1 MISRTLL
8 GADVMVVSRY
18 HGPAAPGKAPGEA
31 GTAPEDGPIAVLCCP
46 ALRFHARPRGFR
58 IVIWDVLIVGAGP
71 AGLSAAL
78 FTRMRRMSTLLLD
91 TAVAGGQLASL
102 YPKKPVHDYP
112 SYTYV
117 MGEDL
122 GKNFVDQANHMG
134 AEIHER
140 EHVTMIKRDEEQ
152 NLIRVTST
160 KAEYEAR
167 SVIVATG
174 GGAFE
179 PRKINKPGEV
189 ELKGK
194 GLFYGMPDVEASKGK
209 RILVIGGGDSALESA
224 LSVKDV
230 ADVTL
235 IHMLDKWQGM
245 DTYVEEIK
253 ESRIRPMLE
262 TETMEIRGDG
272 KVQSVLVKN
281 KKTEETQE
289 LPIDLVSINI
299 GFLMDTKI
307 IRSWGLDLE
316 GNQIKVDSIMNTNI
330 KGVLSCGDIATYP
343 GKYKLLITAC
353 SEGAAAANTAYIYV
367 KAPKKFT
374 VGELYAAPK
383 DSGDTQPKASE
394 TPA

>member
-1 MISRTLL
+1 M
-8 GADVMVVSRY
+8 
-18 HGPAAPGKAPGEA
+18 
-31 GTAPEDGPIAVLCCP
+31 
-46 ALRFHARPRGFR
+46 
-58 IVIWDVLIVGAGP
+58 IWDTLIIGAGP

-122 GKNFVDQANHMG
+122 GKNFVDQAKHMG
-134 AEIHER
+134 AEIRER
-140 EHVTMIKRDEEQ
+140 EHVTIIARDDEQ

-160 KAEYEAR
+160 KATYEAR

-179 PRKINKPGEV
+179 PRKINKPGEA

-194 GLFYGMPDVEASKGK
+194 GLFYGMPDVEATKGK

-245 DTYVEEIK
+245 DNYVEEIK
-253 ESRIRPMLE
+253 EAPRIRAMLE
-262 TETMEIRGDG
+262 TETVEVRGDG
-272 KVQSVLVKN
+272 RVETVLVKN
-281 KKTEETQE
+281 KKTEATEA
-289 LPIDLVSINI
+289 LPVDLVSINV
-299 GFLMDTKI
+299 GYLMDTKI
-307 IRSWGLDLE
+307 IRSWGLTLE
-316 GNQIKVDSIMNTNI
+316 GNQIKVDNIMNTNL
-330 KGVLSCGDIATYP
+330 KGVFCCGDIATYP

-383 DSGDTQPKASE
+383 EEGDTQPKPSE

>member
-1 MISRTLL
+1 M
-8 GADVMVVSRY
+8 
-18 HGPAAPGKAPGEA
+18 
-31 GTAPEDGPIAVLCCP
+31 
-46 ALRFHARPRGFR
+46 
-58 IVIWDVLIVGAGP
+58 IWDVLIVGAGP

-117 MGEDL
+117 MGDAL
-122 GKNFVDQANHMG
+122 GRNFVEQANHMG
-134 AEIHER
+134 AVIQEG
-140 EHVTMIKRDEEQ
+140 EHVTMIARDDEA

-160 KAEYEAR
+160 RGRYEAR
-167 SVIVATG
+167 CVIVATG

-179 PRKINKPGEV
+179 PRKINKPGEL
-189 ELKGK
+189 ELRGK
-194 GLFYGMPDVEASKGK
+194 GVGYGMPDIEESRGK
-209 RILVIGGGDSALESA
+209 RVLVIGGGDSALESA
-224 LSVKDV
+224 LSLKEV

-245 DTYVEEIK
+245 DSYVEEIA
-253 ESRIRPMLE
+253 ESKIRAMLE
-262 TETMEIRGDG
+262 TETVEIRGDG
-272 KVQSVLVKN
+272 HVESVVVRN
-281 KKTEETQE
+281 KKTEAVQE

-299 GFLMDTKI
+299 GYLMDTKI
-307 IRSWGLDLE
+307 IRTWGLTLQ
-316 GNQIKVDSIMNTNI
+316 GNQIQVDNVMNTNL
-330 KGVLSCGDIATYP
+330 KGVFSCGDIATYP

-367 KAPKKFT
+367 KQPKKFT

-383 DSGDTQPKASE
+383 LED
-394 TPA
+394 

>member
-1 MISRTLL
+1 M
-8 GADVMVVSRY
+8 
-18 HGPAAPGKAPGEA
+18 
-31 GTAPEDGPIAVLCCP
+31 
-46 ALRFHARPRGFR
+46 
-58 IVIWDVLIVGAGP
+58 IWDVLIVGAGP

-117 MGEDL
+117 MGDAL
-122 GKNFVDQANHMG
+122 GRNFVDQANHMG
-134 AEIHER
+134 AEIREG
-140 EHVTMIKRDEEQ
+140 EHVTMIARDEEA

-160 KAEYEAR
+160 KGVHEAR

-189 ELKGK
+189 ELRGK
-194 GLFYGMPDVEASKGK
+194 GVGYGMPDVEESRGK
-209 RILVIGGGDSALESA
+209 RVLVIGGGDSALESA
-224 LSVKDV
+224 LSLKDV

-245 DTYVEEIK
+245 DSYVEEIA
-253 ESRIRPMLE
+253 ESGGIRALLE
-262 TETMEIRGDG
+262 TETVEIRGDG
-272 KVQSVLVKN
+272 RVESVVVRN
-281 KKTEETQE
+281 KKTEAVEE
-289 LPIDLVSINI
+289 IPVDLVSINI
-299 GFLMDTKI
+299 GYLMDTKI
-307 IRSWGLDLE
+307 IRKWGLTLT
-316 GNQIKVDSIMNTNI
+316 GNYIQVDNVMNTNI
-330 KGVLSCGDIATYP
+330 KGVFSCGDIATYP

-353 SEGAAAANTAYIYV
+353 SEGAAAGNSAYIYV
-367 KAPKKFT
+367 KQPKKFT

-383 DSGDTQPKASE
+383 EDGDAQPKAS
-394 TPA
+394 

>member
-1 MISRTLL
+1 M
-8 GADVMVVSRY
+8 
-18 HGPAAPGKAPGEA
+18 
-31 GTAPEDGPIAVLCCP
+31 
-46 ALRFHARPRGFR
+46 
-58 IVIWDVLIVGAGP
+58 IWDTLIIGAGP

-117 MGEDL
+117 MGEAL

-134 AEIHER
+134 AEIHEG
-140 EHVTMIKRDEEQ
+140 EHVTMIARDDEA

-160 KAEYEAR
+160 KATYEAR

-189 ELKGK
+189 ELRGK
-194 GLFYGMPDVEASKGK
+194 GLFYGMPDVDEAKGK
-209 RILVIGGGDSALESA
+209 KILVIGGGDSALESA

-245 DTYVEEIK
+245 DNYVEEIA
-253 ESRIRPMLE
+253 ESPRIRAMLE
-262 TETMEIRGDG
+262 TETVEIKGNGR
-272 KVQSVLVKN
+272 VESVVVRN
-281 KKTEETQE
+281 KKTGVAEE
-289 LPIDLVSINI
+289 LPIDLVSINV
-299 GFLMDTKI
+299 GYLMDTKI
-307 IRSWGLDLE
+307 VRQWGLTLS
-316 GNQIKVDSIMNTNI
+316 GTQIQVDNVMNTNI
-330 KGVLSCGDIATYP
+330 KGVFSCGDIATYP

-353 SEGAAAANTAYIYV
+353 SEGAAAGNTAYVHV
-367 KAPKKFT
+367 KKPKKFT

-383 DSGDTQPKASE
+383 DEGDTQPKQA
-394 TPA
+394 

>member
-1 MISRTLL
+1 MSRWTGVLEKPGTMTHAGYHFPRRGIN
-8 GADVMVVSRY
+8 GAPVWYARMPSPARVN
-18 HGPAAPGKAPGEA
+18 HG
-31 GTAPEDGPIAVLCCP
+31 TYN
-46 ALRFHARPRGFR
+46 R
-58 IVIWDVLIVGAGP
+58 IVIWDILIIGAGP

-134 AEIHER
+134 AEIRER
-140 EHVTMIKRDEEQ
+140 EHVTMIRRDDEQ

-160 KAEYEAR
+160 KGEHEAR

-179 PRKINKPGEV
+179 PRKINKPGEA

-194 GLFYGMPDVEASKGK
+194 GLFYGMPGVEASKGK
-209 RILVIGGGDSALESA
+209 RVLIIGGGDSALESA

-245 DTYVEEIK
+245 DTYVEEIQASK
-253 ESRIRPMLE
+253 IRTMLE
-262 TETMEIRGDG
+262 TETVEIRGDG
-272 KVQSVLVKN
+272 KVETVVVKN
-281 KKTEETQE
+281 KKSEETQE

-299 GFLMDTKI
+299 GFLMDTKV
-307 IRSWGLDLE
+307 IRSWGLELE
-316 GNQIKVDSIMNTNI
+316 GNQIKVDNIMNTNI

-367 KAPKKFT
+367 KQPKKFT

-383 DSGDTQPKASE
+383 EEGDTQPKPSE
-394 TPA
+394 SPA